1 MSSGFAIWTFVPCQ
15 LGEKQIKNKYYKD
28 MDSKNF
34 KDYHE
39 ELHFKSHLL
48 SLTVSLYKIAD
59 IINLPLFSIT
69 FYPIAGVQHSFYK
82 NQNIKESNEQLT

>member
-1 MSSGFAIWTFVPCQ
+1 MVEGMLDIKVKILIEQWLCHLDFLFHVN
-15 LGEKQIKNKYYKD
+15 LEKNKLKTSINYKD

-59 IINLPLFSIT
+59 IINLPLFLLLST
-69 FYPIAGVQHSFYK
+69 Q
-82 NQNIKESNEQLT
+82 

>member
-1 MSSGFAIWTFVPCQ
+1 MALPSGLFVPCQ

-59 IINLPLFSIT
+59 IINLPLFLLLST
-69 FYPIAGVQHSFYK
+69 Q
-82 NQNIKESNEQLT
+82 

>member
-1 MSSGFAIWTFVPCQ
+1 
-15 LGEKQIKNKYYKD
+15 

-59 IINLPLFSIT
+59 IINLPLFLLLST
-69 FYPIAGVQHSFYK
+69 Q
-82 NQNIKESNEQLT
+82 